1 MLVATMPISRDLA
14 NEVREIVGHECYL
27 DSPAETASY
36 GFNSYPMFTEPAAVV
51 LFQAKEQVQQVMSR
65 LYARDVPMVIRGS
78 GTNIGGSALAP
89 KGGVV
94 LSMERMTRILELD
107 VASRYVRV
115 EAGANVK
122 AVQELARAN
131 GLLFPPNPGNVDAI
145 TVGGIVGCNSAG
157 DLALGYGAT
166 REYVLGLEVVLGD
179 GTILKLGS
187 RVRKDVTGY
196 DLVRVMVGSEG
207 TLGAIVEAT
216 LRFVDQPEAEASV
229 IAAFRTQDAGAE
241 ETLHVMDSRL
251 QPVALEY
258 MDQRTTR
265 AVEQAFHVG
274 FPDAAEST
282 LLVKFH
288 GNRESVNHSAQRCA
302 ELFRA
307 HDAIWTEHAQADEPA
322 DHLWR
327 ARHLAYPALARICP
341 TIYAEDVVVPLRHF
355 AAAVRRI
362 HELSQETGVPI
373 ALFGHAGDG
382 HLHPII
388 MTNDSDPE
396 QRARS
401 DQFVEKVILLAL
413 DMGGTITG
421 EHGIGVHKTRFVHHQ
436 YGPAERAVM
445 LGVKHVFDPK
455 GLINP
460 MIFPVTG
467 HEPKPGRRKGV
478 HTL

>member
-1 MLVATMPISRDLA
+1 VPIPVDLA
-14 NEVREIVGHECYL
+14 NQVREIVGREGYL

-51 LFQAKEQVQQVMSR
+51 LFQTKAQVPQVISR
-65 LYARDVPMVIRGS
+65 LYERDVPMVIRGS

-89 KGGVV
+89 TGGVV
-94 LSMERMTRILELD
+94 LSMERMTRILEVD
-107 VASRYVRV
+107 AASRFVRV

-122 AVQELARAN
+122 AVQEVARAH

-157 DLALGYGAT
+157 DLALGYGQT

-179 GTILKLGS
+179 GRLLELGS

-196 DLVRVMVGSEG
+196 DLVRLMVGSEG
-207 TLGAIVEAT
+207 TLGAVVEAT
-216 LRFVDQPEAEASV
+216 LRLVDQPEAEASV

-241 ETLHVMDSRL
+241 EALRVMDHHL

-258 MDQRTTR
+258 MDRPTTR
-265 AVEQAFHVG
+265 AVEEAFQVG
-274 FPDAAEST
+274 IPGEAAST
-282 LLVKFH
+282 VLVKFH
-288 GNRESVNHSAQRCA
+288 GNREAVNGSAQRCA

-307 HDAIWTEHAQADEPA
+307 HDATWVAQARAGEPA

-341 TIYAEDVVVPLRHF
+341 TIYAEDIVVPLRHF
-355 AAAVRRI
+355 TTAVRRI
-362 HELSQETGVPI
+362 HDLSREIDIPM
-373 ALFGHAGDG
+373 ALFAHAGDG
-382 HLHPII
+382 HLHPLI
-388 MTNDSDPE
+388 MTDDADPE

-401 DQFVEKVILLAL
+401 DRFVEQVILLAL
-413 DMGGTITG
+413 ELGGTITG
-421 EHGIGVHKTRFVHHQ
+421 EHGVGVHKTRFVHHQ
-436 YGPAERAVM
+436 YGPAERDVM
-445 LGVKHVFDPK
+445 LAVKKTFDPK
-455 GLINP
+455 GLLNP

-467 HEPKPGRRKGV
+467 HEARPARRKGV

>member
-1 MLVATMPISRDLA
+1 MPIPPDLA
-14 NEVREIVGHECYL
+14 AQIREIVGRESYL

-51 LFQAKEQVQQVMSR
+51 LFQAKEQVQQVMAR

-89 KGGVV
+89 TGGVV
-94 LSMERMTRILELD
+94 LSMERMTRILEVD
-107 VASRYVRV
+107 AVSRYVRV

-122 AVQELARAN
+122 AIQDVARAS

-179 GTILKLGS
+179 GRLLELGC

-196 DLVRVMVGSEG
+196 DLVRLMVGSEG
-207 TLGAIVEAT
+207 TLGAVVEAT
-216 LRFVDQPEAEASV
+216 LRLVAQPEAEASV
-229 IAAFRTQDAGAE
+229 IAAFSSQHAGAE
-241 ETLHVMDSRL
+241 AAMQVMERHL

-258 MDQRTTR
+258 MDQPTTR
-265 AVEQAFHVG
+265 AVESAFQLG
-274 FPDAAEST
+274 LPAAAGST
-282 LLVKFH
+282 LLAKFH
-288 GNRESVNHSAQRCA
+288 GSREAVDLSAARCA
-302 ELFRA
+302 ELLRGHA
-307 HDAIWTEHAQADEPA
+307 AIWVEEARAGEPA

-341 TIYAEDVVVPLRHF
+341 TIYAEDIVVPLRHF
-355 AAAVRRI
+355 ATAVRRI
-362 HELSQETGVPI
+362 HELSRETDVPI
-373 ALFGHAGDG
+373 ALFAHAGDG
-382 HLHPII
+382 HLHPLI
-388 MTNDSDPE
+388 MTNDADPS

-401 DQFVEKVILLAL
+401 DAFVEKVILLAL
-413 DMGGTITG
+413 DLGGTLTG
-421 EHGIGVHKTRFVHHQ
+421 EHGVGVHKTRFVHHQ
-436 YGPAERAVM
+436 YGPAERDLMLAV
-445 LGVKHVFDPK
+445 KKAFDPK

-467 HEPKPGRRKGV
+467 HEARPARRKGV
-478 HTL
+478 FTL